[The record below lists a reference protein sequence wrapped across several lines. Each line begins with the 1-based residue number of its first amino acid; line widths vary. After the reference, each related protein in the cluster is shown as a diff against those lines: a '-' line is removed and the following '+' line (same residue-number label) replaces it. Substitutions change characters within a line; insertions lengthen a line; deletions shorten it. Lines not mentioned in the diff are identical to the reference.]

1 MEDCYIKY
9 NQLND
14 KFSFEFEFES
24 FILAK
29 KTMPPKYVKL

>member
-14 KFSFEFEFES
+14 KFSFAYS
-24 FILAK
+24 IMIATYITINK
-29 KTMPPKYVKL
+29 